1 MSVRQAQDNMNIEK
15 FDPKLLK
22 KLYVPAPKSKKG
34 ENGKV
39 LIIGGSELFH
49 SPAFWAFEVASRIV
63 DMVYFASTP
72 LNNEI
77 LKGLKGKFIN
87 GILVPR
93 GRVFDYIEEA
103 DSILIGPG
111 LPRDDGLGEEEEST
125 KIITETLLSRYP
137 HKKWV
142 VDGGSLQV
150 IKLEILPKNC
160 IITPNAKEF
169 SKLFNFQ
176 FSISNFQSNPNDQ
189 IIKIQNKV
197 SEFAKK
203 YRITILLKS
212 PVDIISNGEKNIMV
226 SGGNAGMTKGGTG
239 DVLAGLVTAFYAK
252 NDAYLST
259 TCASFINKKA
269 GESLGKKV
277 GIYFNASDLV
287 AEIPKIM
294 KKYI

>member
-1 MSVRQAQDNMNIEK
+1 MIKN
-15 FDPKLLK
+15 LLK
-22 KLYVPAPKSKKG
+22 KLYIPASNSKKG

-39 LIIGGSELFH
+39 LIIGGSDLFH
-49 SPAFWAFEVASRIV
+49 SPAFWAFEVVSRIV
-63 DMVYFASTP
+63 DMAYFASTP

-137 HKKWV
+137 KKNWV

-150 IKLEILPKNC
+150 IKPEILPKGS
-160 IITPNAKEF
+160 IITPNRKEF
-169 SKLFNFQ
+169 EKLFDLRLK
-176 FSISNFQSNPNDQ
+176 INDLRRNEEM
-189 IIKIQNKV
+189 IMKM
-197 SEFAKK
+197 AKK
-203 YRITILLKS
+203 FNKTILLKG
-212 PVDIISNGEKNIMV
+212 PVDIISNGKQTIQI

-239 DVLAGLVTAFYAK
+239 DILAGLVAAFYAK
-252 NDAYLST
+252 NDAFLSA

-269 GESLGKKV
+269 GESLEKRV
-277 GIYFNASDLV
+277 GLYFNASDLID
-287 AEIPKIM
+287 EIPKIM
-294 KKYI
+294 KKLL